1 MSKTPK
7 AERRHPRVVSIRLIA
22 TTTTVALIAAAV
34 LSVGAVSERNTRR
47 ALTHEIETRLVLEAR
62 NLALTSAGAL
72 LSEFPELTL
81 VPLVKE
87 MQGERRELEFVIVVD
102 HRGRIQGSAD
112 ARRLG
117 EQFTP
122 PKGLKPEASDM
133 ALQPGETLL
142 GSADLLVVEAPVSHP
157 SEPHL
162 GRAVVAVQRSYIEAA
177 VSAARREQ
185 LLYLVGLLAIGATLG
200 LVLISRLLRPI
211 GALREG
217 LERVGRGDLDT
228 PLEVKD
234 RTELGILAEEVND
247 MAARL
252 KVARAE
258 TVERERLM
266 REVELAREI
275 QTRLLPHGRRVAG
288 EHVLFG
294 SHRAAAEVG
303 GDYYDFLDLPD
314 GRVGIAIADV
324 AGKGLGGCLVMSM
337 LSSLLRVLYERHT
350 SPTALLVELQK
361 HLLETLKPGEFV
373 TMFYGILDPATGH
386 LIYASAGHSP
396 VMLWRAHD
404 GSVEW
409 HSSEGIPLGALRG
422 DALASTL
429 ADRTVELAPRDL
441 LLQFTDGYNEAFNTA
456 GEEQFG
462 FEGIEKVVR
471 ACADQGADVLVES
484 LGTAMADWN
493 HGEPL
498 DDETLLVVSREVE
511 PTEVPAAP
519 PRSNVIPM
527 PKTARAATREPA
539 QVATHQPAAQA
550 ATRQPAAQAA
560 MRPAAQAAT
569 RTTES
574 AVTRA
579 SNNSDWPDESLTDA
593 EPLARLKHA
602 EAHGVNLTMNASL
615 ESLMVIAPW
624 IDRCPD
630 LRELPAED
638 RRRLETALYE
648 AAANVVEHG
657 LQLEASES
665 FELWWV
671 PRPADPAESLSAE
684 ERVHR
689 GYFVMRDGGFPF
701 SPGRWQAQDMDD
713 PKRRLHGRGL
723 GLDLIHIAMDEVV
736 YRPATP
742 AGNLTFL
749 TFDPD
754 KVVEQPKEDPHV

>member
-1 MSKTPK
+1 MSPTPK
-7 AERRHPRVVSIRLIA
+7 TERKRPRVVSIRLIA

-117 EQFTP
+117 ETFTP
-122 PKGLKPEASDM
+122 PQGLKPESSDM

-162 GRAVVAVQRSYIEAA
+162 GRAVVAVQRSYIEEA

-228 PLEVKD
+228 PLQVRD
-234 RTELGILAEEVND
+234 RTELGILAEEVNE

-258 TVERERLM
+258 TVERERLA

-288 EHVLFG
+288 EHVLLG
-294 SHRAAAEVG
+294 SHRAAAEVS

-314 GRVGIAIADV
+314 GRVAIAIADV

-337 LSSLLRVLYERHT
+337 LSSLLRVLYATHT
-350 SPTALLVELQK
+350 SPTALLVDLQK
-361 HLLETLKPGEFV
+361 HLLQTLKPGEFV
-373 TMFYGILDPATGH
+373 TMFYGILDPATGRMV
-386 LIYASAGHSP
+386 YASAGHSP

-404 GSVEW
+404 GAVEW
-409 HSSEGIPLGALRG
+409 HSSEGIPLGALRD

-429 ADRTVELAPRDL
+429 ADRTVELAPGDL
-441 LLQFTDGYNEAFNTA
+441 LLQFTDGYNEAFDTA
-456 GEEQFG
+456 GKEQFG
-462 FEGIEKVVR
+462 FDGIEQVVR
-471 ACADQGADVLVES
+471 ACAGRGADVVVES
-484 LGTAMADWN
+484 LGSAMADWN

-498 DDETLLVVSREVE
+498 DDETLLVVSREG
-511 PTEVPAAP
+511 AATAAAA

-527 PKTARAATREPA
+527 PKSPRAATREPA
-539 QVATHQPAAQA
+539 AQA
-550 ATRQPAAQAA
+550 AKRPTAAQSATRPIEPAVTPAAAA
-560 MRPAAQAAT
+560 
-569 RTTES
+569 
-574 AVTRA
+574 
-579 SNNSDWPDESLTDA
+579 DWPAESLDDA

-602 EAHGVNLTMNASL
+602 EAHGVRLSMYASL
-615 ESLMVIAPW
+615 ESLSVLAPW

-630 LRELPAED
+630 LRDLPAED

-665 FELWWV
+665 FDLWWV
-671 PRPADPAESLSAE
+671 PRPADPADEHTAA
-684 ERVHR
+684 ERVHG

-713 PKRRLHGRGL
+713 PMRRLHGRGL

-754 KVVEQPKEDPHV
+754 KIVAQPKEDPHV